1 MFQVLRWFFS
11 ESDLLKVSSSGQ
23 MTEDKKFESWILT
36 IFCILRKIK
45 FLWLFIRVLRLKGK
59 VNLTFSLSRN
69 FFFKDNFS
77 PLKVN
82 IFWHF
87 FASTKTKYFA
97 KYCTAFFWDPVR
109 FAPSKCESLSSFF
122 LQRATRANCCRRS
135 FVSDGSESHLLQRAR
150 RAICS
155 FVFDIKRGKAWG
167 KSWGKERMWSKSLL
181 KRANLL
187 FT

>member
-97 KYCTAFFWDPVR
+97 KYCTAYFWDPVR

-135 FVSDGSESHLLQRAR
+135 FVKWATGAKV
-150 RAICS
+150 I
-155 FVFDIKRGKAWG
+155 FY
-167 KSWGKERMWSKSLL
+167 KEREEQF
-181 KRANLL
+181 ALL
-187 FT
+187 FLT